1 MPRIRWSG
9 LPPALRDHL
18 FDRLRERKIT
28 AEDLYQLKVW
38 RESNPDAPDGLWYKD
53 FGSFKICGDGK
64 YPKTFLLA
72 GQAAKGQKL
81 RDARI
86 SIRSPVMSKYLLG
99 ARSEASP
106 APLPESSQGV
116 ESRLSNVQLPL

>member
-1 MPRIRWSG
+1 VERSASR
-9 LPPALRDHL
+9 AHL

-28 AEDLYQLKVW
+28 AEDLYQLKTW

-72 GQAAKGQKL
+72 GQAAKEQKL
-81 RDARI
+81 
-86 SIRSPVMSKYLLG
+86 
-99 ARSEASP
+99 
-106 APLPESSQGV
+106 
-116 ESRLSNVQLPL
+116 